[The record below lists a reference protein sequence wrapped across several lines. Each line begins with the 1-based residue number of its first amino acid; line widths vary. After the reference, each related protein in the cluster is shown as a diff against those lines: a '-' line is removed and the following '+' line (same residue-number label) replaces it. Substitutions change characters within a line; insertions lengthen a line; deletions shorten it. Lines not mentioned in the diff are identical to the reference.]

1 MLNSQVTNKKV
12 GSLLKLLLNL
22 IYLPNI
28 LNQEINLKNLW
39 NKI

>member
-22 IYLPNI
+22 IYFPNI